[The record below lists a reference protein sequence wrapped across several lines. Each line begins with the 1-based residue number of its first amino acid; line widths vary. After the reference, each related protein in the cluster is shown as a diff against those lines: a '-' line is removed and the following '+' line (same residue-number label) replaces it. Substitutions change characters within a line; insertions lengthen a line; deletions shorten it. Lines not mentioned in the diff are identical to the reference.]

1 MVGSENKKICKVR
14 AGISTNSKSSH
25 MLVQVSGEQKV
36 SVWGT
41 LVPREVNEQVQ
52 RRNPRGQRPQEGEG
66 ELLVA

>member
-1 MVGSENKKICKVR
+1 
-14 AGISTNSKSSH
+14 

-41 LVPREVNEQVQ
+41 LVPREVSEQLQ
-52 RRNPRGQRPQEGEG
+52 RRNPRGQVPQEGEG